1 MDQATIAAKIKEHE
15 KAIEEDT
22 ARMNHLTS
30 EISRVRQALAKP
42 QELLT
47 VAAIDIERRRGA
59 ITILREMLSVLP

>member
-15 KAIEEDT
+15 KAIDTNT
-22 ARMNHLTS
+22 ARMNHLTD
-30 EISRVRQALAKP
+30 EISRVMLALEEP
-42 QELLT
+42 RELLT